1 MNKNKAKL
9 KFGPNAFEVLESGD
23 YIECAV
29 SGKNI
34 ALKSKENGY
43 IVIGTSTSKEGVQ
56 GLENEGIYGLVL
68 NLNDIRSIEEF
79 NNSLIKDH
87 SDIEILINNAGITRD
102 NIVLR
107 MSDEEWT
114 DVLNVHLN
122 GTFKISKTVLKFMLK
137 KRWGRIINI
146 TSASASIGNRGQANY
161 AAAKAGVEAFSRSLA
176 KEVGSRGITVNSVA
190 PGYIETDMTEQI
202 SNTIKEEILKQIPL
216 SRFGK
221 PEEVSELI
229 EFLITDEASYITGQ
243 TIHINGGLYM

>member
-1 MNKNKAKL
+1 MNKKKKKILITGASR
-9 KFGPNAFEVLESGD
+9 G
-23 YIECAV
+23 I
-29 SGKNI
+29 GKNI

-43 IVIGTSTSKEGVQ
+43 IVLGTSTSEEGAQALEKEGI
-56 GLENEGIYGLVL
+56 LGLVL
-68 NLNDIRSIEEF
+68 NLNDSKSIEGF
-79 NNSLIKDH
+79 NDALIKDH

-107 MSDEEWT
+107 MSDEEWM

-146 TSASASIGNRGQANY
+146 TSTSASTGNRGQANY
-161 AAAKAGVEAFSRSLA
+161 AAAKSGVEAFSRSLA

-202 SNTIKEEILKQIPL
+202 NNKMKEEILKQIPL
-216 SRFGK
+216 ERFGRA
-221 PEEVSELI
+221 EEVAQLI

>member
-1 MNKNKAKL
+1 MSKEKKKILITGASR
-9 KFGPNAFEVLESGD
+9 G
-23 YIECAV
+23 I
-29 SGKNI
+29 GKDI
-34 ALKSKENGY
+34 ALKCKENGY
-43 IVIGTSTSKEGVQ
+43 IVLGTSTSEEGAQ
-56 GLENEGIYGLVL
+56 GLEKEGILGLVL
-68 NLNDIRSIEEF
+68 NLNDSKSIEGF
-79 NNSLIKDH
+79 NDALIKDH

-107 MSDEEWT
+107 MSDEEWM

-146 TSASASIGNRGQANY
+146 TSTSASTGNRGQANY
-161 AAAKAGVEAFSRSLA
+161 AAAKSGVEAFSRSLA

-202 SNTIKEEILKQIPL
+202 NNKMKEEILKQIPL
-216 SRFGK
+216 SRFGRA
-221 PEEVSELI
+221 EEVAQLI

>member
-1 MNKNKAKL
+1 MSKEKKKILITGASR
-9 KFGPNAFEVLESGD
+9 G
-23 YIECAV
+23 I
-29 SGKNI
+29 GKSL

-43 IVIGTSTSKEGVQ
+43 VVVGTSTSKRGVQ
-56 GLENEGIYGLVL
+56 ELENEGILGLEL
-68 NLNDIRSIEEF
+68 NLNDDRSIKEF
-79 NNSLIKDH
+79 NNFLIKEH
-87 SDIEILINNAGITRD
+87 SDVEILINNAGITRD

-107 MSDEEWT
+107 MSDEEWA
-114 DVLNVHLN
+114 DVLNIHLT
-122 GTFKISKTVLKFMLK
+122 GTFQISKTVLKFMLK
-137 KRWGRIINI
+137 KKWGRIINI
-146 TSASASIGNRGQANY
+146 TSTSASIGNKGQANY
-161 AAAKAGVEAFSRSLA
+161 SAAKAGVEAFSKSLA
-176 KEVGSRGITVNSVA
+176 KEVGSRAITVNSVA